1 MPKIELIHQLIK
13 CKYALFALLFLAS
26 ATLFCFSLPNTAFPL
41 FSLASMKTLFLGGSA
56 FFVARAFGMIVNQIV
71 DCAID
76 KRNPRTKMRVL
87 PAGLLST
94 KSSVL
99 LLILCLILF
108 LSFCWFFNPLCFIL
122 AVLATL
128 LMIVYPYTKRFTFL
142 CHWILGLVYYFAIL
156 MNFFAIAPVPS
167 FSIFCMASLL
177 GLSFGMIIAANDII
191 YAIQDLEFDRKEG
204 LFSVPACFGTQFSI
218 KMASANLAISALAYL
233 FLGYFVLDR
242 KVFYLCSFL
251 PLAEIFRTIKRY
263 TCINLSSPAELQQ
276 KFFLGNLSLG
286 IAFLANMIGLFLLG
300 GTS

>member
-1 MPKIELIHQLIK
+1 
-13 CKYALFALLFLAS
+13 
-26 ATLFCFSLPNTAFPL
+26 
-41 FSLASMKTLFLGGSA
+41 
-56 FFVARAFGMIVNQIV
+56 
-71 DCAID
+71 
-76 KRNPRTKMRVL
+76 
-87 PAGLLST
+87 
-94 KSSVL
+94 
-99 LLILCLILF
+99 
-108 LSFCWFFNPLCFIL
+108 
-122 AVLATL
+122 
-128 LMIVYPYTKRFTFL
+128 
-142 CHWILGLVYYFAIL
+142 
-156 MNFFAIAPVPS
+156 
-167 FSIFCMASLL
+167 
-177 GLSFGMIIAANDII
+177 MIIAANDII

>member
-1 MPKIELIHQLIK
+1 MSKVIWIQQLINFK
-13 CKYALFALLFLAS
+13 HAWFALLFLAS
-26 ATLFCFSLPNTAFPL
+26 STVFYFSLPNPPFPL
-41 FSLASMKTLFLGGSA
+41 FSLDAIKTLILGGIA
-56 FFVARAFGMIVNQIV
+56 FFVARSLGMIVNQIV

-76 KRNPRTKMRVL
+76 KRNPRTQMRVL
-87 PAGLLST
+87 PAELLSI
-94 KSSVL
+94 KHSML
-99 LLILCLILF
+99 LVFFCFILF
-108 LSFCWFFNPLCFIL
+108 VSFCWFFNPLCFIL
-122 AVLATL
+122 AVLVTL

-242 KVFYLCSFL
+242 MMFYLCSFL